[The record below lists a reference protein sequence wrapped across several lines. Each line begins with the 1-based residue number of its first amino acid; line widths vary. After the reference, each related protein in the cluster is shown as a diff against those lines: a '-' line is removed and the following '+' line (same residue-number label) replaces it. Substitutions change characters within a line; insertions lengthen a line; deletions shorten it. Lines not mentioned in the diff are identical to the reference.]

1 MGKIAYSFSLILVS
15 LALGYLVAHARHRVG
30 DAERRFESLR
40 IRLQKLVLLGFN
52 PVIFLGAVW
61 SLDLSDTKLL
71 LLPLVGIASLATGLV
86 LGFAGARVFRL
97 KPFQA
102 GVYAT
107 TASFTNIGNIGGL
120 IVYILVGEEGFALVP
135 FYKLFEE
142 FWNYAVLFPIAR
154 GYSGKANVGQGPQT
168 GADGDT
174 NPGMDRSMGQ
184 GPKRSEGFLRVVK
197 DPFFVLAFLSITVG
211 ISLNLAGF
219 TRPAAYGDFNSV
231 MIPAGSFLFLV
242 TIGMRM
248 TFSGLRAHAPKA
260 ALIVAGKAIIVP
272 ATAFALASSLG
283 LGSIENGLL
292 LKTILIL
299 ASGPVGFLALV
310 PPTLYKLD
318 RQLANA
324 LWLYSNMALIIIVPV
339 LSFLISAI

>member
-1 MGKIAYSFSLILVS
+1 MGKIAYSFTLILVS
-15 LALGYLVAHARHRVG
+15 LALGYLVARVPRRG
-30 DAERRFESLR
+30 EDAERRFETMR
-40 IRLQKLVLLGFN
+40 IRMQKLVLLGLN
-52 PVIFLGAVW
+52 PVIFMGAVW
-61 SLDLSDTKLL
+61 SLDLSDSKLL
-71 LLPLVGIASLATGLV
+71 LLPLVGVASLATGLA
-86 LGFAGARVFRL
+86 LGLAGVRIFRL

-120 IVYILVGEEGFALVP
+120 VVYILIGEAGFALVP

-142 FWNYAVLFPIAR
+142 FWNYGVLFPIAR
-154 GYSGKANVGQGPQT
+154 GYSEKAANAQTPSPGPSGDIT
-168 GADGDT
+168 RGSSRGAKKT
-174 NPGMDRSMGQ
+174 
-184 GPKRSEGFLRVVK
+184 EGFLRVVK
-197 DPFFVLAFLSITVG
+197 DPFFVLALLSISLG

-219 TRPAAYGDFNSV
+219 PRPAAYGSVNSV
-231 MIPAGSFLFLV
+231 LIPAGSFLFLV

-260 ALIVAGKAIIVP
+260 ALIVAGKTIIVP
-272 ATAFALASSLG
+272 MTAFALASALG
-283 LGSIENGLL
+283 LGSVENGLL
-292 LKTILIL
+292 LKTVLIL
-299 ASGPVGFLALV
+299 AAGPVGFLALV

-339 LSFLISAI
+339 LSFLVAAM